1 MMTDDAIELNAE
13 QTAVLDAVL
22 DGRSVFFTGN
32 AGTGK
37 TFLLKR
43 IVEALRQKHG
53 EDFGDVVAVTATTG
67 IAATH
72 IIGGITLNAA
82 LGVGAPNV
90 YRDFHAMHRPQN
102 RPRIRRWHTLII
114 DECSMLSAEF
124 FEEMMAALC
133 NVRDSTLPAGGL
145 QLVIAGDFFQLP
157 PVTKLT
163 TPGTSADTFLNFG
176 YAFQAPAWHRSQLQ
190 HVLLTHVY
198 RQKDAEFLSLL
209 DAVRDGR
216 NGKKAIRR
224 LVALCGRPLDVTSG
238 IKPTQIFS
246 RNKDVDDMNT
256 QELAKLPGKKVA
268 FGSKDDVILET
279 HLRAPGSEK
288 AMGEALLKLKRS
300 EFFRDCQAGNSL
312 QLCVGAQVMLLKN
325 IDMAA
330 GLVNGSR
337 GVVVG
342 FSPVSGAPMVRFVCV
357 GTDAIEVPAVKF
369 STAFNGVGE
378 CVRMQVPLKLA
389 WAITVHKSQG
399 MTLDMV
405 RISLRSIFA
414 VGQAYVALSRARSIE
429 GLEIIDWDENCARTD
444 PAVSAF
450 HNKLVAA
457 VGRHPM
463 PDDDIDDPAWTA
475 WKSGRAAAAA
485 IIK

>member
-1 MMTDDAIELNAE
+1 MNDELNELNAE
-13 QTAVLDAVL
+13 QAAILDAVL
-22 DGRSVFFTGN
+22 EGRNVFFTGN

-43 IVEALRQKHG
+43 IVDALRQKHG
-53 EDFGDVVAVTATTG
+53 DNFGELVAITATTG

-72 IIGGITLNAA
+72 IAGGTTLNAA
-82 LGVGAPNV
+82 LGVGAPNL
-90 YRDFHAMHRPQN
+90 YRDFRAMHRIQN
-102 RPRIRRWHTLII
+102 RSRIRRWKTLII

-124 FEEMMAALC
+124 FEEMEASLC
-133 NVRDSTLPAGGL
+133 EVRDSTLPAGGL

-163 TPGTSADTFLNFG
+163 MPGTPADAFLNFG
-176 YAFQAPAWHRSQLQ
+176 YAFQAPAWRRSKLE
-190 HVLLTHVY
+190 HVLLTRVY

-216 NGKKAIRR
+216 HGKKAIRR
-224 LVALCGRPLDVTSG
+224 LVELCGRPLDVTSG

-256 QELAKLPGKKVA
+256 QELAKLPGAKVA
-268 FGSKDDVILET
+268 FGSKDDVVLET
-279 HLRAPGSEK
+279 HLRAPGAEK

-300 EFFRDCQAGNSL
+300 EFFRDCQAGSSL
-312 QLCVGAQVMLLKN
+312 RLCVGAQVMLLKN
-325 IDMAA
+325 LDMAA

-342 FSPVSGAPMVRFVCV
+342 FAPLSGAPMVRFACA
-357 GTDAIEVPAVKF
+357 GPEAIEVPAVKF
-369 STAFNGVGE
+369 SSTFNGAGE
-378 CVRMQVPLKLA
+378 CMRMQVPLKLA

-399 MTLDMV
+399 MTLDLV

-457 VGRHPM
+457 VHAE
-463 PDDDIDDPAWTA
+463 DHIDDPAWTA
-475 WKSGRAAAAA
+475 WRAGREAAASAA
-485 IIK
+485 K